1 MKMFILEQSLL
12 NVKSYVLADKDPS
25 RGTYNLVGHPAF
37 ATAFTTQDDATSWLT
52 LNVCSQDHKFFA
64 AVGRSDT
71 LDAFVSWY
79 DHGMPMGSCETLSTS
94 LSRKYNGETGR
105 ELLDWWFNYNK
116 VDSDRVISY
125 DCCKTWPKPY
135 SVFKHIWEIRGYWD
149 SEYKNKEIR
158 LCVYTR
164 RDANFDEFKQELELG
179 LDVIGASGPV
189 NIDVFD
195 HYLSEYGN
203 SVCLQRDEKGEW
215 SVKSR
220 IGPHHLGSL
229 RSVFDYLV
237 EERWYE

>member
-1 MKMFILEQSLL
+1 MFILEQCLL

-25 RGTYNLVGHPAF
+25 SGTYELF
-37 ATAFTTQDDATSWLT
+37 ANPYWATRFRSEDDATSWLT
-52 LNVCSQDHKFFA
+52 LNVCSQSHKFFK
-64 AVGRSDT
+64 VVNRYNT
-71 LDAFVSWY
+71 LGTFDSWY
-79 DHGMPMGSCETLSTS
+79 DSGMPMGSCETLSTS
-94 LSRKYNGETGR
+94 LSKKYNGETGR

-116 VDSDRVISY
+116 VESDRVISY
-125 DCCKTWPKPY
+125 DCYETWPKPY

-164 RDANFDEFKQELELG
+164 KEANFDDFKQELELG
-179 LDVIGASGPV
+179 LDVIGANGPV
-189 NIDVFD
+189 SVDVFD
-195 HYLSEYGN
+195 RYLSEYGN

-220 IGPHHLGSL
+220 IGLHHLGSL

-237 EERWYE
+237 QERWYE